1 MSNKEQAGKYPFTR
15 GVYPEMYRQRLWTMR
30 QYAGFTSSEET
41 NRRYRH
47 LLKQGVTGLSVAFD
61 LPTQIGYDSDHA
73 MAQGEVGR
81 VGVPI
86 CTLED
91 MEILM
96 DEIPQNEVST
106 SMTINSTA
114 GILLAFYGVA
124 AEKKGI
130 PLEKLRGTVQNDI
143 LKEYVAR
150 GTYIFPTEPSLK
162 IVTDIFEFCGQ
173 NMPKWNTISVSG
185 YHIREAGS
193 TAAQELAFTLANGI
207 AYVQAAVDRGLN
219 VDDFAPRLS
228 FFFNAHIDFF
238 EEISKFRAARRLWAK
253 IMKER
258 FGATNPKSM
267 MCRIHTQTAGSSLT
281 AQQIDN
287 NVVRTAV
294 EAMAAVLGGTQS
306 LHTNARDEAL
316 ALPTEASA
324 ELALRTQQIIAHE
337 TRVTDA
343 VDPLGG
349 SYYVEA
355 LTNQLEAD
363 AKALIRKIDE
373 RGGAAAAIEQNF
385 IQDEISRSAYETQK
399 RIDSGEQVVVGLNK
413 FTGDEEQ
420 IPELQQIDL
429 SGVEQQKTRLKAFK
443 KKRNSSAAL
452 DSLSA
457 LKVAT
462 ENGDN
467 LLPPILDAVRSHAT
481 LGEISSVLREVYG
494 EYKE

>member
-1 MSNKEQAGKYPFTR
+1 
-15 GVYPEMYRQRLWTMR
+15 
-30 QYAGFTSSEET
+30 
-41 NRRYRH
+41 
-47 LLKQGVTGLSVAFD
+47 
-61 LPTQIGYDSDHA
+61 
-73 MAQGEVGR
+73 
-81 VGVPI
+81 
-86 CTLED
+86 
-91 MEILM
+91 
-96 DEIPQNEVST
+96 
-106 SMTINSTA
+106 
-114 GILLAFYGVA
+114 
-124 AEKKGI
+124 
-130 PLEKLRGTVQNDI
+130 
-143 LKEYVAR
+143 
-150 GTYIFPTEPSLK
+150 
-162 IVTDIFEFCGQ
+162 
-173 NMPKWNTISVSG
+173 
-185 YHIREAGS
+185 
-193 TAAQELAFTLANGI
+193 
-207 AYVQAAVDRGLN
+207 
-219 VDDFAPRLS
+219 
-228 FFFNAHIDFF
+228 
-238 EEISKFRAARRLWAK
+238 
-253 IMKER
+253 
-258 FGATNPKSM
+258 
-267 MCRIHTQTAGSSLT
+267 
-281 AQQIDN
+281 
-287 NVVRTAV
+287 V

-363 AKALIRKIDE
+363 AEALIRKIDE

-443 KKRNSSAAL
+443 EKRNSTATQKTL
-452 DSLSA
+452 LA

>member
-1 MSNKEQAGKYPFTR
+1 
-15 GVYPEMYRQRLWTMR
+15 
-30 QYAGFTSSEET
+30 
-41 NRRYRH
+41 
-47 LLKQGVTGLSVAFD
+47 
-61 LPTQIGYDSDHA
+61 
-73 MAQGEVGR
+73 
-81 VGVPI
+81 
-86 CTLED
+86 
-91 MEILM
+91 
-96 DEIPQNEVST
+96 
-106 SMTINSTA
+106 
-114 GILLAFYGVA
+114 
-124 AEKKGI
+124 
-130 PLEKLRGTVQNDI
+130 
-143 LKEYVAR
+143 
-150 GTYIFPTEPSLK
+150 
-162 IVTDIFEFCGQ
+162 
-173 NMPKWNTISVSG
+173 
-185 YHIREAGS
+185 
-193 TAAQELAFTLANGI
+193 
-207 AYVQAAVDRGLN
+207 
-219 VDDFAPRLS
+219 
-228 FFFNAHIDFF
+228 
-238 EEISKFRAARRLWAK
+238 
-253 IMKER
+253 
-258 FGATNPKSM
+258 
-267 MCRIHTQTAGSSLT
+267 
-281 AQQIDN
+281 
-287 NVVRTAV
+287 
-294 EAMAAVLGGTQS
+294 MAAVLVGTQS

-373 RGGAAAAIEQNF
+373 RGGAAADIEQNF